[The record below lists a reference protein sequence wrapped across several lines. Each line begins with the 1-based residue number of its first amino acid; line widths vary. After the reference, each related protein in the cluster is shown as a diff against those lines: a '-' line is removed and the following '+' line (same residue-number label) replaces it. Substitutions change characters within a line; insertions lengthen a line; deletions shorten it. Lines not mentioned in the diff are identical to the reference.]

1 MVLKETVTR
10 NIEFTKEDK
19 AILEKMGSFFEE
31 FTNLVDNTFY
41 FKGKEGIVY
50 NIDNLYFVENFL
62 SDFSEKIEQSNW

>member
-62 SDFSEKIEQSNW
+62 SDFSERIEQSNW

>member
-1 MVLKETVTR
+1 MVLKETVTH

-41 FKGKEGIVY
+41 FKGREGIVY

>member
-1 MVLKETVTR
+1 MVVKETV
-10 NIEFTKEDK
+10 NHNVELTKEDK

-31 FTNLVDNTFY
+31 FTNMVDGTFY

-62 SDFSEKIEQSNW
+62 SDFTEFIEKSQW